1 MTSSPDTK
9 TSAVPPR
16 LEVFLTSAL
25 PLLLRMG
32 LTPSTRSKTRTITIL
47 ANDNPLAQVL
57 TEDTVVQARGVTA
70 SIKTLEKLGLVKRDG
85 DTWVSVDPLCPPLV
99 PAPVITPTLPDQ
111 YSLDGLR
118 ARGYQ
123 VLPSDKAEDYR
134 VWVGGAFIRI
144 TQARENGL
152 I

>member
-1 MTSSPDTK
+1 M
-9 TSAVPPR
+9 
-16 LEVFLTSAL
+16 
-25 PLLLRMG
+25 
-32 LTPSTRSKTRTITIL
+32 

-57 TEDTVVQARGVTA
+57 TENTVVQARGVTA

-85 DTWVSVDPLCPPLV
+85 DTWVSVDPHGPPLV
-99 PAPVITPTLPDQ
+99 PTPVFTPKLPDP

-123 VLPSDKAEDYR
+123 VLPADKAEDHR
-134 VWVGGAFIRI
+134 VWVQGAFIRI
-144 TQARENGL
+144 TQAKESGL